1 MSKPVRRQGSAVYY
15 ARRVVPKDL
24 QEHFGR
30 SQIWKSLGT
39 PDLETAKPLERRQQL
54 AWDGEFAAA
63 RAKAVVVPEDGQPSS
78 KWLAMSDTQRKA
90 VQDAR
95 DRWEQEQFEYQ
106 LANSDPD
113 YDDLTPEEQR
123 IQDAVDA
130 ARERWEQE
138 QREEREFARQER
150 AAEKAAEAAAKAVG
164 QPTPTPTDG
173 TPLSDV
179 VDRWAKTN
187 QPAEKTVDRMK
198 AVVRWFEDYLGRVP
212 VEQITPDNIESFKD
226 KLLEKTSAPNARV
239 KLRNLNTLL
248 RFAVRPAR
256 LIKTNPAAEIT
267 VTVKA
272 DPARKRTTYEPAALG
287 SVFGSPVYQ
296 QGERPDAGASEA
308 AYWLPLLA
316 LYTGA
321 RLEELG
327 QLRPQDVAEE
337 LYLDREGQE
346 QRAWVVRIVEDKAD
360 GLELK
365 NAWSQRRVPLHADLI
380 ALGFLD
386 YVKAA
391 ADWKNGK
398 VQPRIFP
405 ALRPDK
411 YGTETANWSKW
422 FNRYLRGTVG
432 IKDRRVVFHS
442 FRHSFKHYS
451 RDVGIAK
458 DAHDALTGHKGRDVA
473 DDYGNFYYPLA
484 PLVAAIKHY
493 KVPGFVLPPAPAPQ
507 GVLPE
512 LEAAE

>member
-30 SQIWKSLGT
+30 TQIWKSLGT
-39 PDLETAKPLERRQQL
+39 TDLDAAKPLERRQQL
-54 AWDGEFAAA
+54 AWDALFEGERAKLKAASEAAA
-63 RAKAVVVPEDGQPSS
+63 QPRAASRLSP
-78 KWLAMSDTQRKA
+78 
-90 VQDAR
+90 
-95 DRWEQEQFEYQ
+95 QERAERERAQFEWERENEAYW
-106 LANSDPD
+106 AENDPHPE
-113 YDDLTPEEQR
+113 YEDLTPEEQR
-123 IQDAVDA
+123 LRDAVEE

-138 QREEREFARQER
+138 KREEREFARQER

-164 QPTPTPTDG
+164 QSTSTTTDG
-173 TPLSDV
+173 TPLLDV
-179 VDRWAKTN
+179 VDRWARIN

-198 AVVRWFEDYLGRVP
+198 AVVRWFEDYLGRIP
-212 VEQITPDNIESFKD
+212 VEQITADNIETFKD

-256 LIKTNPAAEIT
+256 LIKTNPAADIT

-287 SVFGSPVYQ
+287 SVFGSPVYL
-296 QGERPDAGASEA
+296 QGERPEAGAAEA

-327 QLRPQDVAEE
+327 QLRPQDIAEE
-337 LYLDREGQE
+337 LYLDREGEE

-380 ALGFLD
+380 ALGFLA

-398 VQPRIFP
+398 GQPRIFP

-493 KVPGFVLPPAPAPQ
+493 KVPGFILPAPPAGWAGEP
-507 GVLPE
+507 
-512 LEAAE
+512 